1 MAALGIDPDRLLAT
15 RRPSP
20 GEARKLL
27 MAFGLALSAWVL
39 VLDEPTNHLDLPSIE
54 RLEAAVA
61 AYPGA
66 VVIVTH
72 DEDFARATTSTTWE
86 VAAGTVRED

>member
-1 MAALGIDPDRLLAT
+1 
-15 RRPSP
+15 
-20 GEARKLL
+20 
-27 MAFGLALSAWVL
+27 MAFGLALSAWCL

-54 RLEAAVA
+54 RLEEAVW

-72 DEDFARATTSTTWE
+72 DDEFARRTTRIVWE
-86 VAAGTVRED
+86 ISGGEITKGAGHEIPL